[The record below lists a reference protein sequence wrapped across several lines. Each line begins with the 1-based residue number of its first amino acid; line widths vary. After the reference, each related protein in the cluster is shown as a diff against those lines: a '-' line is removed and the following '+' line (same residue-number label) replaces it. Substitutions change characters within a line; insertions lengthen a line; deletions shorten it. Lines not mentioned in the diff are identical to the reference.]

1 MPLRFP
7 IFVLMVPVRMIRFRS
22 KSAQI
27 PAHNVLICGASGELG
42 GALARHYATRGGA
55 VMLWGRDGQRL
66 EAAAQACR
74 NAGARSVSTRQIDLT
89 ETDAAIAALAADDD
103 AACFDLAIF
112 AAGLGDIRTPGDLA
126 EDPHMV
132 ARLGQVNFV
141 APAALASQL
150 AGRMAARQRGGI
162 VLIGS
167 AAAFHALPFAAA
179 YAGSKAGLA
188 RFAGALAIAMRPHG
202 VRVTLASP
210 GFIDTAAARRVPGP
224 KPMAMSADRAAARI
238 ARAATHGTAH
248 AVMPWPFA
256 LLRLIDRALP
266 AFLRNRLLLSLTPP
280 PEGR

>member
-1 MPLRFP
+1 
-7 IFVLMVPVRMIRFRS
+7 
-22 KSAQI
+22 
-27 PAHNVLICGASGELG
+27 
-42 GALARHYATRGGA
+42 
-55 VMLWGRDGQRL
+55 
-66 EAAAQACR
+66 
-74 NAGARSVSTRQIDLT
+74 
-89 ETDAAIAALAADDD
+89 
-103 AACFDLAIF
+103 
-112 AAGLGDIRTPGDLA
+112 
-126 EDPHMV
+126 MV

-188 RFAGALAIAMRPHG
+188 RFASALAIAMRPHG